1 MQLFS
6 SIRKLFQPRSGLA
19 VPPPVKVMDSAP
31 ADAPGIERT
40 LDQVRELILLNQQ
53 YGMSGPKA
61 CSTVFSC
68 IRILSDSIASLPLKL
83 YTELKNGDRE
93 LATGNPLYWLLSA
106 QPCPWMTKFDY
117 WKFNVNCLLLR
128 GIFLSIII
136 RSANGKIIRLVP
148 VNPVNIQIG
157 NISRDPYGE
166 LLFPVQLDSG
176 LKTFRASECFFA
188 YYETI
193 DGIHPVTPL
202 SYAAATVHLAQQS
215 ENYGISTLDKGAVLP
230 GYYSTEQKLS
240 EQSFTRLQQSLR
252 GATIGDNS
260 GRAPLLDQG
269 IKYNQVTM
277 TAEDMQML
285 QTRRYQKEEIC
296 GIFGV
301 PPHLIGDT
309 AQAKGWSTMEQTMTE
324 FLQLSL
330 TPYLVRF
337 ENAIRA
343 RLIPENSWD
352 YAKFSVSGLL
362 RGDLTSRVNFYR
374 TMYSVGAMS
383 VNEIRA
389 KEEMN
394 SIQGGDAHYR
404 PLNMEAI

>member
-1 MQLFS
+1 MQILKALT
-6 SIRKLFQPRSGLA
+6 KLFAS
-19 VPPPVKVMDSAP
+19 DSAP
-31 ADAPGIERT
+31 AGSGTDRT
-40 LDQVRELILLNQQ
+40 VDEVRALLALEQR
-53 YGMSGPKA
+53 YGMSGPKT

-68 IRILSDSIASLPLKL
+68 VRILSDTIASLPLKL
-83 YTELKNGDRE
+83 YTEFKNGDRE
-93 LATGNPLYWLLSA
+93 LAIGNPLYWLLST

-117 WKFNVNCLLLR
+117 WKFNMNCLLLR
-128 GIFLSIII
+128 GMFLSIVI
-136 RSANGKIIRLVP
+136 RNATGKVIRLVP
-148 VNPVNIQIG
+148 VNPNNIQIG
-157 NISRDPYGE
+157 SISRDPDGR
-166 LLFPVQLDSG
+166 LLFPVETSTG
-176 LKTFRASECFFA
+176 LKTYRADECFFA

-193 DGIHPVTPL
+193 DGVRPVTPL
-202 SYAAATVHLAQQS
+202 SYAANTVRLAQQS
-215 ENYGISTLDKGAVLP
+215 ENFGINTLDKGAVLP

-240 EQSFTRLQQSLR
+240 DQSFNRLVESLKK
-252 GATIGDNS
+252 ATIGENS

-330 TPYLVRF
+330 TPYLIRI
-337 ENAIRA
+337 ENAICC
-343 RLIPENSWD
+343 RLIPYQSYD

-362 RGDLTSRVNFYR
+362 RGDLNSRVNFYKS
-374 TMYSVGAMS
+374 MYQIGVMS
-383 VNEIRA
+383 ANEIRA

-394 SIQGGDAHYR
+394 SIPGGDSHYR
-404 PLNMEAI
+404 PLNMEAID